1 MVNSVS
7 QWSSELLRRSRP
19 QNSPRGQG
27 AARLTE
33 TPACQERT
41 TTFAPE
47 DIHKRLQVVGNN

>member
-7 QWSSELLRRSRP
+7 QRPSELLRRSRP
-19 QNSPRGQG
+19 QNSPRGHG

-33 TPACQERT
+33 TPVCQERT

-47 DIHKRLQVVGNN
+47 DVHKRSRVVGNN